1 MPPLLSVND
10 LTIRFH
16 TRRGIVH
23 AVERVS
29 FDLRAGETLGLVG
42 ESGCGKSVTCL
53 SLLGL
58 IPSPPGRTEGRIL
71 LAGSDLTTSSPR
83 ELRAVR
89 GRRISM
95 IFQDPMTSLNPYLRI
110 GTQIAEPL
118 RLHEGLSRNA
128 ARARAIEALEHVGI
142 ADAPQRIHDYP
153 HQFSGGMRQRA
164 MIAMALVTRPEI
176 LVADEPTTALDV
188 TVQAQIL
195 DLMRRLQHEYGTAV
209 LFITH
214 DLGVVAEFCSRIAV
228 MYAGQIVETG
238 PTAAVF
244 ARPRHPYTAALRM
257 ALPGLEPGTRLRAIA
272 GEPPQL
278 TAPPAGCS
286 FAPRC
291 PRAQAQCDGPC
302 TLHAIADHHATAC
315 IREVPDSTTG

>member
-1 MPPLLSVND
+1 VPPLLSVND

-128 ARARAIEALEHVGI
+128 ALARAIEALEHVGI

-278 TAPPAGCS
+278 TAPPTGCS

-302 TLHAIADHHATAC
+302 TLHAIADHRATAC